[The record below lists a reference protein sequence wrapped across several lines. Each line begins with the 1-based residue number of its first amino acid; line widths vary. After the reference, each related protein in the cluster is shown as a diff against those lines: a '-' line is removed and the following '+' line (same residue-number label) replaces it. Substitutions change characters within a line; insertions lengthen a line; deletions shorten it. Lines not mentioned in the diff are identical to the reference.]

1 MKSVEECIQEARN
14 LYAYQVS
21 GKYDEN
27 EEGNTFDLIWCSLY
41 DICRLF
47 KDGIIEDINQEDFDE
62 TYTFLNDTKVYTKNY
77 KEKEFEF

>member
-27 EEGNTFDLIWCSLY
+27 EEGNTFDLIWCSL
-41 DICRLF
+41 
-47 KDGIIEDINQEDFDE
+47 
-62 TYTFLNDTKVYTKNY
+62 
-77 KEKEFEF
+77 